1 MTQCTVL
8 SITLYILPP
17 LYTQHHTVPPC
28 PRVTILSHKPSHR
41 FPASHPH
48 PVTSNISSPS
58 PPGVGVGQQVTE
70 QVHVHLYE
78 GQLVLCHDL
87 HQGGVLLGPAELL
100 SLVPGMLSNAIV
112 EEETS
117 QTYTMTR
124 LPELWAVT
132 SPITSTITS
141 IITSVINST
150 ITLYREVLG

>member
-17 LYTQHHTVPPC
+17 LYTQHHTISPC
-28 PRVTILSHKPSHR
+28 PRVTNLPHKPCDR
-41 FPASHPH
+41 LPASHPL
-48 PVTSNISSPS
+48 PVTSNISSAS

-124 LPELWAVT
+124 LPKLWAVT
-132 SPITSTITS
+132 STITSTITS
-141 IITSVINST
+141 IITST
-150 ITLYREVLG
+150 ITLYRKVL